1 MRRFPGLRLCKIAL
15 VPLLALALVSTLA
28 GCVGLSTIHGTIY
41 TSGAT
46 GASANSSGC
55 ASDLEFD
62 FVQTDRIA
70 GHDRDL
76 FGILNDN
83 ASACTIKGYPIVTVG
98 DSTITV
104 TDTTTSDTWSN
115 IAIQPITLPSSDD
128 TSITPNDLYYF
139 AVQGRDDTTNCKLLS
154 PSISFVQGTPG
165 TPTSVINICGGK
177 LFVSPVMTRS
187 AAYNL

>member
-1 MRRFPGLRLCKIAL
+1 MRLRKSVI
-15 VPLLALALVSTLA
+15 VPILALTLISTLA
-28 GCVGLSTIHGTIY
+28 ACSASTPNGSTN
-41 TSGAT
+41 SPGAT
-46 GASANSSGC
+46 GASANSGGC
-55 ASDLEFD
+55 ASDIEFD

-70 GHDRDL
+70 GHVRDL
-76 FGILNDN
+76 FGVINVN
-83 ASACTIKGYPIVTVG
+83 PSPCTIKGYPIVTVG

>member
-1 MRRFPGLRLCKIAL
+1 MRLRKTVI
-15 VPLLALALVSTLA
+15 VPMLALALAAMLA
-28 GCVGLSTIHGTIY
+28 ACG
-41 TSGAT
+41 
-46 GASANSSGC
+46 GASGSNNPSGSSGGSASSATC

-70 GHDRDL
+70 GHVRDL
-76 FGILNDN
+76 FGVINVN
-83 ASACTIKGYPIVTVG
+83 PSPCTIKGYPIVTVG
-98 DSTITV
+98 DATVKITN
-104 TDTTTSDTWSN
+104 TTSADTWSN

-128 TSITPNDLYYF
+128 TNMTPNDLYYF

-165 TPTSVINICGGK
+165 APTSVINICGGE